1 MLVGTEKEIV
11 GIIALQD
18 DIRDNAKEMVRQLQA
33 AGKEL
38 VMITGDNP
46 ETAKAIAAQ
55 LGLTHY
61 HAALLPE
68 DKVKEI
74 RFLQKQ
80 HGKVAMIGDGGND
93 APALAAAT
101 VGVAMGVAGT
111 DTALETAHIAL
122 MSDDLSKLPY
132 LVELSRRAQRVIKQN
147 IWASILI
154 KFTLAAGVFPGLV
167 SLVMAVIIGDMGAS
181 LGVTSNAMRLAR
193 FQQNNPVMV

>member
-1 MLVGTEKEIV
+1 
-11 GIIALQD
+11 
-18 DIRDNAKEMVRQLQA
+18 
-33 AGKEL
+33 
-38 VMITGDNP
+38 
-46 ETAKAIAAQ
+46 
-55 LGLTHY
+55 
-61 HAALLPE
+61 
-68 DKVKEI
+68 
-74 RFLQKQ
+74 
-80 HGKVAMIGDGGND
+80 
-93 APALAAAT
+93 
-101 VGVAMGVAGT
+101 MGVAGT